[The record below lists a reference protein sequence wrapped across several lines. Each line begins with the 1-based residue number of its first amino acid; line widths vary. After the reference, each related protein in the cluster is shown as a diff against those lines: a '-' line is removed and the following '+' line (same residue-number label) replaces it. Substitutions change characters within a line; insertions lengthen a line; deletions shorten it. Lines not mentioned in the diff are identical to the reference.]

1 MRLFSESILNTCISL
16 ASAIAA
22 PVLFAHA
29 SAIVSAK
36 IAAVHESQNASTNP
50 ANIPA
55 QAKSAQLLIQNGRFA
70 EAIQL
75 YREILA
81 HQPGN
86 EKIQLALAGA
96 YRRVHNDDEA
106 RKTLQAARKQH
117 PRSVAVLSAIGT
129 LEMDAQA
136 YDAAIE
142 ALRAASSL
150 APANPEV
157 RNLLATAYLQK
168 GDGQQALSEFD
179 RVLHQDP
186 SYGLARFMRA
196 GLYSDSG
203 ENEKALVDA
212 EKAFAARPDYLPGRI
227 LLAKILVRTKDC
239 QRAAEILRPPTS
251 GLKLDGEGLFLLA
264 SAYDCAGKRELADQ
278 VRTEF
283 EAVSRREHETAE
295 NRVQSLHL
303 VEQAN
308 ELAMQNKFQE
318 AQEIL
323 DQALQKNPEN
333 AFAYSQ
339 QAKIYFSMR
348 QPRQASEAIDRALKF
363 QPYQPD
369 FLFVRGVIDAGE
381 RNLDAALKAF
391 QLVTYVNPEE
401 ADTYF
406 EIGKIWMQKN
416 DRAQAQ
422 AAFRKA
428 TELAPDDNDYRQ
440 ALQSATDA
448 PH

>member
-1 MRLFSESILNTCISL
+1 MRLFSESILKACISL

-22 PVLFAHA
+22 PVLFAHP
-29 SAIVSAK
+29 SAIASAK
-36 IAAVHESQNASTNP
+36 IAAVHESQNAPTNP
-50 ANIPA
+50 ANLPA
-55 QAKSAQLLIQNGRFA
+55 QAKSAQLLIENGRFA

-75 YREILA
+75 YRETLA
-81 HQPGN
+81 LQPGN
-86 EKIQLALAGA
+86 EKTQLALAAA

-117 PRSVAVLSAIGT
+117 PRSVAVLSAIGA
-129 LEMDAQA
+129 LQVDAQA

-142 ALRAASSL
+142 TLRVASQL
-150 APANPEV
+150 APANLEV

-168 GDGQQALSEFD
+168 GDAQQALSEFD
-179 RVLHQDP
+179 RVLQQDP
-186 SYGLARFMRA
+186 SNGLARFMRA
-196 GLYSDSG
+196 GMYSDSG
-203 ENEKALVDA
+203 ENKKALVDA
-212 EKAFAARPDYLPGRI
+212 EKVFATRPEYLPGRI
-227 LLAKILVRTKDC
+227 LYAKILVRMKDC
-239 QRAAEILRPPTS
+239 QRAAEILRPPTG

-264 SAYDCAGKRELADQ
+264 SAYDCAGNKEMADR
-278 VRTEF
+278 VRAEF
-283 EAVSRREHETAE
+283 EEVSRQEHETAE

-308 ELAMQNKFQE
+308 ELAMQNQFRE
-318 AQEIL
+318 AQEL
-323 DQALQKNPEN
+323 LEQALQKNPEN

-348 QPRQASEAIDRALKF
+348 QPVPASEAIDNALKF

-369 FLFVRGVIDAGE
+369 FLFVRGVIDASQKKF
-381 RNLDAALKAF
+381 DAALNAF
-391 QLVTYVNPEE
+391 QLVTYVNPDE
-401 ADTYF
+401 ADAYF

-428 TELAPDDNDYRQ
+428 AELAPDDSDYRQ
-440 ALQSATDA
+440 ALQSATGA
-448 PH
+448 PR